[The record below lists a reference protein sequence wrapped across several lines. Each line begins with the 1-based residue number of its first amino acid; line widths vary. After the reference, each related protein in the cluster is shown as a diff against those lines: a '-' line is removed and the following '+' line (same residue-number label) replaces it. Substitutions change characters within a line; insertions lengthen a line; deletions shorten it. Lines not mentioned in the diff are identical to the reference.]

1 MANTLAG
8 IDQGMVDD
16 ESRNAAPNAPSAL
29 PVLKWG
35 AANGGAAPSSTAP
48 SVATATPDINPLPS
62 GTMLGARLRRG
73 LSDIGNSITNS
84 DNDLAATIAKQENTM
99 SSPVRQLGGYLRDAW
114 NGAVGNPLSP
124 DAGQPLAPQAV
135 PQLNR
140 GAANINWYDGSANS
154 PAPGVPTLTKPS
166 LAGVTGAVQTS
177 ATPTARVAP
186 AASPGSLVDAG
197 VTLPGGRRLNYG
209 AMVNGVPTFSDGSS
223 GIPGRAGSVPRT
235 MTDAD
240 IQNLGAR
247 LSTYD
252 HNAGPLASDVLG
264 YTPSTDQRVATLTR
278 NMQDAGTGFTPSA
291 SDYARA
297 NAADIASGDWR
308 SAAGT
313 VAHNL
318 AVDAQSGSSANRKAA
333 LQRLSQYTGAMNQA
347 DTLDQDAAAKSA
359 QLGQQGQQALQQEN
373 LRGQYGLQ
381 EAMMP
386 GKLAQLYRERH
397 PLTLADGTIATM
409 DPITGDVRPATLA
422 NGQAA
427 KAFQPKDD
435 AATKRTDQVTDDL
448 NKAALE
454 YGKNFMPTKDKPAPT
469 TADYTAWRTQA
480 AKTMGLPTATNP
492 KTGQSIVSIN
502 GQWVAL

>member
-1 MANTLAG
+1 MANNSSGLAG
-8 IDQGMVDD
+8 IDQGILDD
-16 ESRNAAPNAPSAL
+16 ESRNNAPSVPSAL

-35 AANGGAAPSSTAP
+35 AANGGASNPSAASKPPTPQPQSSEAAALQRASLSLP
-48 SVATATPDINPLPS
+48 KATPDP
-62 GTMLGARLRRG
+62 GLGVAGGWGGDGFSSL
-73 LSDIGNSITNS
+73 DFGNGSPNANTITPTQ
-84 DNDLAATIAKQENTM
+84 AAA
-99 SSPVRQLGGYLRDAW
+99 A
-114 NGAVGNPLSP
+114 
-124 DAGQPLAPQAV
+124 APQAKAYLTRLANTPV
-135 PQLNR
+135 NPVTVTNPAAVARGPQ
-140 GAANINWYDGSANS
+140 
-154 PAPGVPTLTKPS
+154 PS
-166 LAGVTGAVQTS
+166 LANVTGAVQT
-177 ATPTARVAP
+177 TLGPRP
-186 AASPGSLVDAG
+186 SLVDQG

-223 GIPGRAGSVPRT
+223 GIPGRPGSVPRT

-240 IQNLGAR
+240 IKNLGSQ

-264 YTPSTDQRVATLTR
+264 YTPSTDQRVATLVR

-297 NAADIASGDWR
+297 SAADIASGDWR

-313 VAHNL
+313 IAHNL
-318 AVDAQSGSSANRKAA
+318 AVDAQSGSSENRRAA

-359 QLGQQGQQALQQEN
+359 QLSQQGQQALQQEN

-409 DPITGDVRPATLA
+409 DPITGDVRPATLS
-422 NGQAA
+422 NGQPA

-454 YGKNFMPTKDKPAPT
+454 FGKNFMPTKDKPAPT
-469 TADYTAWRTQA
+469 AADYSAWRTQA

-492 KTGQSIVSIN
+492 KTGQSIVNIN